1 MEIGQYH
8 TLKILRITPPG
19 AYLSYGGEDDI
30 DILLP
35 TKYIPDEAKVDDFIE
50 VFVYRDSEDRII
62 CTTATP
68 HATVDQFAFLKV
80 KDVSSVGAFLDWG
93 IEKDILLPFR
103 EQKNRLNRGEWVLVY
118 LLLDEKTDR
127 VFATTKLGKYYSSE
141 DIDLEEGEE
150 VDLLVAD
157 QTDLGVNVV
166 INNQYRGL
174 IYENDIFH
182 DLLEGDRT
190 TGYIKAI
197 RPDNKIDVSLRKDG
211 LENLELGA
219 RQIMGE
225 LRSNDGFLP
234 LHDKSSPEEIQSSLQ
249 MSKKNFKRSIGILY
263 KKKLITIETDG
274 IRKVAD

>member
-19 AYLSYGGEDDI
+19 AYLSYGGEEDI

-35 TKYIPDEAKVDDFIE
+35 TKYIPEKAKVDDFIE

-62 CTTATP
+62 CTTDHP
-68 HATVDQFAFLKV
+68 HATTNQFAFLKV
-80 KDVSSVGAFLDWG
+80 NDVSSVGAFLDWG

-103 EQKNRLNRGEWVLVY
+103 EQKTRLNRGEWCLVY
-118 LLLDEKTDR
+118 ILLDEKTDR
-127 VFATTKLGKYYSSE
+127 VFATTKLGKFYKNE
-141 DIDLEEGEE
+141 EIELEVGEE
-150 VDLLVAD
+150 VDLLIAD
-157 QTDLGVNVV
+157 ETDLGVNVV
-166 INNQYRGL
+166 INNEYRGL

-182 DLLEGDRT
+182 DLLEGDKT
-190 TGYIKAI
+190 VGYIKEV
-197 RPDNKIDVSLRKDG
+197 RPDNKIDVSLRKEG

-225 LRSNDGFLP
+225 LRSNEGFLP
-234 LHDKSSPEEIQSSLQ
+234 LHDKSSPEEIQSTLQ

-263 KKKLITIETDG
+263 KKKLITIESEG
-274 IRKVAD
+274 IRKA

>member
-35 TKYIPDEAKVDDFIE
+35 TKYIPQEARIDDFIE

-62 CTTATP
+62 CTTDHP
-68 HATVDQFAFLKV
+68 HATTNQFAFLKV
-80 KDVSSVGAFLDWG
+80 LDVSSVGAFLDWG

-103 EQKNRLNRGEWVLVY
+103 EQTKRLNRGDWCLVY
-118 LLLDEKTDR
+118 LMLDEKTDR
-127 VFATTKLGKYYSSE
+127 VVATTKLAKYYKNE
-141 DIDLEEGEE
+141 EVDLEEGDE
-150 VDLLVAD
+150 VDILIAE
-157 QTDLGVNVV
+157 QSDLGLNVV

-182 DLLEGDRT
+182 DVLEGDKT
-190 TGYIKAI
+190 IGYIKAI

-225 LRSNDGFLP
+225 LRTNDGFLA
-234 LHDKSSPEEIQSSLQ
+234 LTDKSSPEEIQSSLQ

-263 KKKLITIETDG
+263 KKKLITLEEGG
-274 IRKVAD
+274 IKIV

>member
-30 DILLP
+30 DVLLP
-35 TKYIPDEAKVDDFIE
+35 TKYIPRDAKIDDHIE
-50 VFVYRDSEDRII
+50 VFIYRDSEDRII
-62 CTTATP
+62 ATTLTP

-80 KDVSSVGAFLDWG
+80 TDVSSVGAFLDWG

-103 EQKNRLNRGEWVLVY
+103 EQKHRLNRGEWCLVF

-127 VFATTKLGKYYSSE
+127 VFATTKLGKYYQTDE
-141 DIDLEEGEE
+141 VDLEEGEE
-150 VDLLVAD
+150 VDLLIAD
-157 QTDLGVNVV
+157 QTDLGLNVV
-166 INNQYRGL
+166 VNNQYRGL

-182 DLLEGDRT
+182 DVLEGDRAI
-190 TGYIKAI
+190 GYIKAI

-225 LRSNDGFLP
+225 LRNSEGFLA
-234 LHDKSSPEEIQSSLQ
+234 LHDKSSPEEIQSTLQ
-249 MSKKNFKRSIGILY
+249 MSKKNFKRSVGILY
-263 KKKLITIETDG
+263 KKKLITIEENG
-274 IRKVAD
+274 IRIV